1 MSKSF
6 KGRLA
11 GVDYDQPG
19 LFEQAAKA
27 LGFGVARRSWKPGAP
42 VTIATRSGKRISGQ
56 VWSKA
61 DSSNVWVAL
70 EDQRFALV
78 STRTRSASVV
88 DRDGRRDYIGAVA

>member
-19 LFEQAAKA
+19 LFKQAAKA

-42 VTIATRSGKRISGQ
+42 VTIQTLGGRVSGQ

-61 DSSNVWVAL
+61 EGSDVWVAL

-78 STRTRSASVV
+78 STRTRSASVL
-88 DRDGRRDYIGAVA
+88 DRQGGRDYLSQVA